1 MYIKKYPLFKLHAFQ
16 LLIKKNKYFIRKTI
30 SVIVVKCMYGNVIPV
45 IIHGVPLE
53 IVVHLFISFLKEK
66 NHKRNIFLRISV
78 GYLIGTNNNNYSRGM
93 ILCKLYLRGT
103 SFHSLFNI
111 YSIYQ

>member
-16 LLIKKNKYFIRKTI
+16 SLIKKNKYFIRKTI

-66 NHKRNIFLRISV
+66 KSSTQCLSSNISRIFDRN
-78 GYLIGTNNNNYSRGM
+78 
-93 ILCKLYLRGT
+93 K
-103 SFHSLFNI
+103 
-111 YSIYQ
+111 